1 MKQKRYLRTHILI
14 GCIALAYVVKLRIP
28 SFEST
33 LWISGAEFEQG
44 QYWRLITV
52 ALVHGG
58 FFHLGFNLY
67 ALHALGTPVE
77 LYFGATRYVIVLLA
91 SLITGSLA
99 SALFNDPYT
108 ASVGAS
114 GMVFGLFGAL
124 ALIGARVGIEWRGII
139 GIVFINF
146 TLGFVLGGIDWR
158 AHVGGLIGGTLTTLI
173 LDRPKKRLRDI

>member
-1 MKQKRYLRTHILI
+1 MRFRSITSLLV
-14 GCIALAYVVKLRIP
+14 GAIALSYLVQLLVP
-28 SFEST
+28 SYEST
-33 LWISGAEFEQG
+33 LWISGAEFDQG
-44 QYWRLITV
+44 QYWRLVTV

-67 ALHALGTPVE
+67 ALHVLGTPVE
-77 LYFGATRYVIVLLA
+77 LYFGATKYVVVLLV
-91 SLITGSLA
+91 SLIFGSLA

-139 GIVFINF
+139 GIVLINF
-146 TLGFVLGGIDWR
+146 ALGFVLGGIDWR
-158 AHVGGLIGGTLTTLI
+158 AHVGGLIGGTLATLL
-173 LDRPKKRLRDI
+173 LDRSKKRLSDI

>member
-1 MKQKRYLRTHILI
+1 MRFRSITSLLV
-14 GCIALAYVVKLRIP
+14 GAIALSYLVQLLVP
-28 SFEST
+28 SYEST
-33 LWISGAEFEQG
+33 LWISGAEFDQG
-44 QYWRLITV
+44 QYWRLVTV

-67 ALHALGTPVE
+67 ALHVLGTPVE
-77 LYFGATRYVIVLLA
+77 LYFGATKYVVVLLV
-91 SLITGSLA
+91 SLIFGSLA

-139 GIVFINF
+139 GIVLINF
-146 TLGFVLGGIDWR
+146 ALGFVLGGIDWR
-158 AHVGGLIGGTLTTLI
+158 AHIGGLVGGTIATVL
-173 LDRPKKRLRDI
+173 LDRSKKRLSDI

>member
-1 MKQKRYLRTHILI
+1 MRFRSITSLLV
-14 GCIALAYVVKLRIP
+14 GAIALSYLVQLLVP
-28 SFEST
+28 SYEST
-33 LWISGAEFEQG
+33 LWISGAEFDQG
-44 QYWRLITV
+44 QYWRLVTV

-67 ALHALGTPVE
+67 ALHVLGTPVE
-77 LYFGATRYVIVLLA
+77 LYFGATKYVVVLLI
-91 SLITGSLA
+91 SLIFGSLA

-139 GIVFINF
+139 GIVLINF
-146 TLGFVLGGIDWR
+146 ALGFVLGGIDWR
-158 AHVGGLIGGTLTTLI
+158 AHVGGLVGGTIATFL
-173 LDRPKKRLRDI
+173 LDRSKKRLSDI

>member
-1 MKQKRYLRTHILI
+1 MRFRSITSLLV
-14 GCIALAYVVKLRIP
+14 GAIALSYLVQLLVP
-28 SFEST
+28 SYEST
-33 LWISGAEFEQG
+33 LWISGAEFDQG
-44 QYWRLITV
+44 QYWRVVTV

-67 ALHALGTPVE
+67 ALHVLGTPVE
-77 LYFGATRYVIVLLA
+77 LYFGASRYVAVLLV
-91 SLITGSLA
+91 SLIFGSLA

-139 GIVFINF
+139 GIVLINF
-146 TLGFVLGGIDWR
+146 ALGFVLGGIDWR
-158 AHVGGLIGGTLTTLI
+158 AHVGGLVGGTIATVL
-173 LDRPKKRLRDI
+173 LDRSKKRLSDI

>member
-1 MKQKRYLRTHILI
+1 MRIRSVTNLLV
-14 GCIALAYVVKLRIP
+14 GAIALSYLIQLLVP
-28 SFEST
+28 NYEES
-33 LWISGAEFEQG
+33 LWISGAEFDQG

-67 ALHALGTPVE
+67 ALHVLGTPVE
-77 LYFGATRYVIVLLA
+77 LYFGATRYVIVLLI
-91 SLITGSLA
+91 SLIFGSLA

-124 ALIGARVGIEWRGII
+124 ALVGARVGIEWRGII
-139 GIVFINF
+139 GIGLINF
-146 TLGFVLGGIDWR
+146 SLGFVL
-158 AHVGGLIGGTLTTLI
+158 
-173 LDRPKKRLRDI
+173 

>member
-1 MKQKRYLRTHILI
+1 MRIRSVTNLLV
-14 GCIALAYVVKLRIP
+14 GAIALSYLIQLLVP
-28 SFEST
+28 NYEES
-33 LWISGAEFEQG
+33 LWISGAEFDQG

-67 ALHALGTPVE
+67 ALHVLGSPVE
-77 LYFGATRYVIVLLA
+77 LYFGATRYVIVLLI
-91 SLITGSLA
+91 SLIFGSLA

-124 ALIGARVGIEWRGII
+124 GLIGARVGIEWRGII
-139 GIVFINF
+139 GIVLINF
-146 TLGFVLGGIDWR
+146 ALGFVLGGIDWR
-158 AHVGGLIGGTLTTLI
+158 AHVGGLIGGTLATLL
-173 LDRPKKRLRDI
+173 LDRSKKRLSDI

>member
-1 MKQKRYLRTHILI
+1 MRIRSVTNLLV
-14 GCIALAYVVKLRIP
+14 GVIALSYLIQLLVP
-28 SFEST
+28 NYEES
-33 LWISGAEFEQG
+33 LWISGAEFDQG

-67 ALHALGTPVE
+67 ALHVLGSPVE
-77 LYFGATRYVIVLLA
+77 LYFGARKYIFVLLV
-91 SLITGSLA
+91 SLFFGSLA
-99 SALFNDPYT
+99 SALFNNPYT

-139 GIVFINF
+139 GIVLINF
-146 TLGFVLGGIDWR
+146 ALGFVLGGIDWR
-158 AHVGGLIGGTLTTLI
+158 AHVGGLIGGTLATLL
-173 LDRPKKRLRDI
+173 LDRSKKRLSDI

>member
-1 MKQKRYLRTHILI
+1 MRIRSVTNLLV
-14 GCIALAYVVKLRIP
+14 GAIALSYLIQLLVP
-28 SFEST
+28 NYEES
-33 LWISGAEFEQG
+33 LWISGAEFDQG
-44 QYWRLITV
+44 QYSRLITV

-67 ALHALGTPVE
+67 ALHVLGSPVE
-77 LYFGATRYVIVLLA
+77 LYFGATRYVIVLLI
-91 SLITGSLA
+91 SLIFGSLA

-139 GIVFINF
+139 GIVLINF
-146 TLGFVLGGIDWR
+146 ALGFVLGGIDWR
-158 AHVGGLIGGTLTTLI
+158 AHVGGLIGGTLATLL
-173 LDRPKKRLRDI
+173 LDRSKKRLSDI

>member
-1 MKQKRYLRTHILI
+1 MRIRSVTNLLV
-14 GCIALAYVVKLRIP
+14 GAIALSYLIQLLVP
-28 SFEST
+28 NYEES
-33 LWISGAEFEQG
+33 LWISGAEFDQG

-67 ALHALGTPVE
+67 ALHVLGSPVE
-77 LYFGATRYVIVLLA
+77 LYFGATRYVTVLLT
-91 SLITGSLA
+91 SLIFGSLA

-124 ALIGARVGIEWRGII
+124 GLIGARVGIEWRGII
-139 GIVFINF
+139 GIVLINF
-146 TLGFVLGGIDWR
+146 ALGFVLGGIDWR
-158 AHVGGLIGGTLTTLI
+158 AHVGGLIGGTLATLL
-173 LDRPKKRLRDI
+173 LDRSKKRLSDI